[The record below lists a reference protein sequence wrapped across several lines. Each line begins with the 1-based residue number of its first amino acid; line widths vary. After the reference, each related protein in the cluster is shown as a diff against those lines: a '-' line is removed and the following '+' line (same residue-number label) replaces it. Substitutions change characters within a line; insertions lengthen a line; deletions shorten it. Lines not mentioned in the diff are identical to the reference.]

1 MKKIEISDF
10 IKQLIEE
17 AENTRSTN
25 YLTVINRIN
34 NINDLVDSEVKR
46 RISKNTVNYLTNET
60 EILEKVMTEYA
71 AIPTDWRHFFDDLKQ
86 ALNETN

>member
-1 MKKIEISDF
+1 MKKIEVSDF

-17 AENTRSTN
+17 AENTKSRN
-25 YLTVINRIN
+25 YLTVINTIN

-46 RISKNTVNYLTNET
+46 RITENTVNYLTNET
-60 EILEKVMTEYA
+60 EILEKVMTEYS

-86 ALNETN
+86 ALNETY